1 MSNPNLRRTV
11 ARLTA
16 LAVAAGASAASAGTI
31 TLCADKEGDVRL
43 PPSGQSC
50 FRSETVLTFAACSD
64 SDCTN
69 LAGPQGPMGPAGPQ
83 GPQGSI
89 GPSGLPGV
97 AGPVGPIGPTGPIG
111 PMGPAGA
118 QGVPGLVGPQGPKG
132 DAGPQGIAG
141 AIGPVGPQGLAGAIG
156 PVGPQGPAGTAGPQG
171 EVGAAGPQGPIG
183 PAGVAGP
190 VGPVGPMGPSGP
202 MGPLGPMGPPGPA
215 GVADGAGG
223 NVVAN
228 ADSVFAR
235 HFIPANS
242 LLPSTVASLDL
253 TPGNWVIV
261 GKAMAT
267 ALAETTTAEA
277 TCAIVS
283 GLGSGGTNLDY
294 QAVAMTMGVHHT
306 LAVAAPLTVVG
317 SSDGHLEL
325 QCQSTDT
332 VDGVI
337 ENAQIWAVQV
347 GTLNATTQYP

>member
-1 MSNPNLRRTV
+1 MSNTNLRRTV

-64 SDCTN
+64 PGCTN

-83 GPQGSI
+83 GPQGDV

-97 AGPVGPIGPTGPIG
+97 AGPVGPIGPIGPTGPNG

-141 AIGPVGPQGLAGAIG
+141 LIGPI
-156 PVGPQGPAGTAGPQG
+156 GPQGPAGAAGPQG
-171 EVGAAGPQGPIG
+171 EVGASGPQGPIG
-183 PAGVAGP
+183 PTGVVGP
-190 VGPVGPMGPSGP
+190 VGPVGPMGP
-202 MGPLGPMGPPGPA
+202 PGPA
-215 GVADGAGG
+215 GDTGGAGG

-228 ADSVFAR
+228 AESVFAR
-235 HFIPANS
+235 HFILANAP
-242 LLPSTVASLDL
+242 LPSTVATLDL

-267 ALAETTTAEA
+267 ALSETTTAEA

-283 GLGSGGTNLDY
+283 GLGTGGTNLDY

-317 SSDGHLEL
+317 SSEGHLEL

-347 GTLNATTQYP
+347 GTLNATAQYQ